1 MEIKKLIIYLT
12 LINIFVVF
20 FIDKIAHVYNVFD
33 QPNKRKLHKK
43 KISLLG
49 GPLILLNLFFIFFQ

>member
-12 LINIFVVF
+12 FINIFVVF

-33 QPNKRKLHKK
+33 QTK
-43 KISLLG
+43 
-49 GPLILLNLFFIFFQ
+49 